1 MKKRYVLNYI
11 LCIVILV
18 CSIGVSYAD
27 APIDMRSYSA
37 GTLYHYYTFEKTV
50 RYAYTW
56 TKAVDTVISCS
67 LPETSHP
74 ASYQYQF
81 CAGGVYLHT
90 VKTKIPSME
99 PTTTCQFTTAKTT
112 KKIGLTVY
120 NPYDNGI
127 INMPIQ
133 GEYTAYHS

>member
-1 MKKRYVLNYI
+1 MHSN
-11 LCIVILV
+11 
-18 CSIGVSYAD
+18 IGMFNRDSYAD
-27 APIDMRSYSA
+27 APIDMSSYSA